1 MKGNITRRG
10 DAQLARHVR
19 RRPRPATRK
28 RKVHSVTVHGT
39 KREAQ
44 AELTRLMAAFGAGTL
59 VEPSKVTLESYLRSW
74 IDVATLA
81 SAVRP
86 RKGTRN

>member
-10 DAQLARHVR
+10 THSWRVTFDIGRD
-19 RRPRPATRK
+19 PATRK
-28 RKVHSVTVHGT
+28 RKVHGVTVHGT

-59 VEPSKVTLESYLRSW
+59 VEPSKSSSKPICARGLTSRRS
-74 IDVATLA
+74 A

-86 RKGTRN
+86 RKGIPR